1 MALLAGD
8 ILALLLVVNLIADFL
23 VDSVTFF
30 SVGSLTFLLVV
41 SLTLTTMFSP
51 TLLFRDLVALPVVDN
66 LAVLLW
72 NILTN
77 LVLNISALLL
87 EDDVALGCKVGH
99 APLLIHRFTFVLV
112 SCGTLLV
119 VLRSTLLLMNSFLN
133 ILWKTDTLELGGI
146 VAFFV
151 GNLGALLLYVIDS
164 VAIHL
169 VVERA
174 HNLGSV
180 VTHWPLGYLTSP
192 FLSLSTDR
200 VLNIVTLLP
209 RH

>member
-30 SVGSLTFLLVV
+30 SVGSLTFLPVV
-41 SLTLTTMFSP
+41 GLTLTTMLSP
-51 TLLFRDLVALPVVDN
+51 TFLFRDLVALPIVDN

-87 EDDVALGCKVGH
+87 EDNVALGCKVGH
-99 APLLIHRFTFVLV
+99 APLLRHRFTFVLV

-119 VLRSTLLLMNSFLN
+119 VLRGTLLLMDSFLN
-133 ILWKTDTLELGGI
+133 ILGKTDTLELGGI
-146 VAFFV
+146 IAFLV
-151 GNLGALLLYVIDS
+151 GNLGALLLYVI
-164 VAIHL
+164 
-169 VVERA
+169 
-174 HNLGSV
+174 GSV
-180 VTHWPLGYLTSP
+180 T
-192 FLSLSTDR
+192 
-200 VLNIVTLLP
+200 ILL
-209 RH
+209 